1 MKVGHRPPA
10 AAIVVA
16 AAVTAF
22 LLVGAGAAT
31 GSGRTWPGPVETL
44 RSYLRL
50 DTSNP
55 PGNEIRGAL
64 FLKELLER
72 EGIDV
77 ELFEPE
83 PGRANLC
90 ARLRG
95 RGELPGL
102 VLHHHV
108 DVVPASP
115 RGWIRP
121 PFAAATYNDLLLYGR
136 GVLDTKG
143 LGIAQLEAFLSLKR
157 SGRSLSRD
165 VVYLA
170 TADEERGGRLGVAAV
185 LEKRPG
191 WLEGVGEA
199 FGEGGDV
206 ETIVDRARWFGIEVQ
221 QKGALWLRLE
231 AGGAGGHAASADSAG
246 PAARVARAAARLAAM
261 RRPVRVEPVLE
272 RQLAA
277 LARVRPSGQAAAL
290 RRVAADARRDPA
302 GLFASLAPW
311 QQLLVTDTVS
321 VTRLGTDSEVVNAH
335 PQRAWAEVDVRL
347 LPTSSP
353 EEFLREAAKAIDDP
367 GVKVTTLLSAKGEP
381 ASPESGLYAVAKG
394 VLEKRFPGVVV
405 APILGPGLSENR
417 VFRSRGIRAYGLLP
431 FRLNYYD
438 AAGIHS
444 VNERMR
450 IDWFEEG
457 VETVK
462 RIVLE
467 AATTPAP
474 QIPMR

>member
-1 MKVGHRPPA
+1 M
-10 AAIVVA
+10 
-16 AAVTAF
+16 
-22 LLVGAGAAT
+22 

-55 PGNEIRGAL
+55 PGNELRGAL
-64 FLKELLER
+64 FLKGLLER
-72 EGIDV
+72 EGIAV

-83 PGRANLC
+83 PGRANLY

-95 RGELPGL
+95 RSGAPGL
-102 VLHHHV
+102 VLHHHI

-115 RGWIRP
+115 KGWARP
-121 PFAAATYNDLLLYGR
+121 PFAASTYNDLLLYGR

-143 LGIAQLEAFLSLKR
+143 LGIAQLEAFLALKR
-157 SGRSLSRD
+157 SGRRLERD

-185 LEKRPG
+185 VEKRPA
-191 WLEGVGEA
+191 WLAGVGEA

-206 ETIVDRARWFGIEVQ
+206 ETIVEKARWFGIEVQ

-231 AGGAGGHAASADSAG
+231 AGGAGGHSDSADTAD
-246 PAARVARAAARLAAM
+246 PAARVVRAAARLAEM
-261 RRPVRVEPVLE
+261 KRPVRVEPVLE
-272 RQLAA
+272 RQLTA
-277 LARVRPSGQAAAL
+277 LARVRPPGQAAVL
-290 RRVAADARRDPA
+290 RRVAADAKRDPA
-302 GLFASLAPW
+302 GLLAKLVPW

-321 VTRLGTDSEVVNAH
+321 VTRFGTDSEVVNAH
-335 PQRAWAEVDVRL
+335 PKQAWAEVDIRL
-347 LPTSSP
+347 LPTTSP
-353 EEFLREAAKAIDDP
+353 EEFLREAVRAIDDP
-367 GVKVTTLLSAKGEP
+367 GVTVTTLFSAKGEP
-381 ASPESGLYAVAKG
+381 ASPDTGLYAVAKR
-394 VLEKRFPGVVV
+394 VLEARFPGVVV
-405 APILGPGLSENR
+405 APVLGPGLSENR

-431 FRLNYYD
+431 FRLNHYD
-438 AAGIHS
+438 VAGIHS

-467 AATTPAP
+467 AATAPTP
-474 QIPMR
+474 QKPMR